1 MALMNTRLARHAQ
14 SRGSS
19 LALCFGLVLA
29 LSTTATVPASAQ
41 APAAKSSPAKS
52 SALSG
57 AQDDE
62 DDEKDDDK
70 ADPGKGGGA
79 DAAERLVR
87 RRERLEQGAKRLRER
102 AADLRKRI
110 AAGET
115 TGPQAPNS
123 KRPPRSLQ
131 DQAERFEK
139 QAERME
145 ARSKNLTVDPS
156 GGGGAERSPEY
167 ARQRRHQLRRAHLNR
182 RWGGPTLRDPEA
194 VAEFKTHSERVAR
207 LKRIR
212 SLAMEKGKD
221 DPLAKRAKEL
231 LTKEEDRHEQHMK
244 SIQARVAPE
253 AAGAAAPAVA
263 APTPATT
270 TPGTTTTPTT
280 APAATEEPK

>member
-1 MALMNTRLARHAQ
+1 MVLMNTRLARHAQ
-14 SRGSS
+14 SHCSS

-29 LSTTATVPASAQ
+29 LSTTATGSASAQ
-41 APAAKSSPAKS
+41 APAAKNSPAKS

-57 AQDDE
+57 AQEDE
-62 DDEKDDDK
+62 DDEKDERDDDK
-70 ADPGKGGGA
+70 ADPGKGGA

-87 RRERLEQGAKRLRER
+87 RRERLEQGAKRLRDR

-115 TGPQAPNS
+115 TAPQSPNA

-131 DQAERFEK
+131 EQAERFEK

-145 ARSKNLTVDPS
+145 TRSKNLTAES
-156 GGGGAERSPEY
+156 AGGGGAERSPEY

-231 LTKEEDRHEQHMK
+231 LSKEEDRHEQHMK
-244 SIQARVAPE
+244 TIQSRVAPE
-253 AAGAAAPAVA
+253 GAGAADPAA
-263 APTPATT
+263 AATNPT
-270 TPGTTTTPTT
+270 TTTTP
-280 APAATEEPK
+280 APAATEESK

>member
-1 MALMNTRLARHAQ
+1 MVLMNTRLARHAQ

-19 LALCFGLVLA
+19 LALCFGLALA
-29 LSTTATVPASAQ
+29 LSTTATVPAAAQ

-52 SALSG
+52 SLSSA
-57 AQDDE
+57 AQDEE
-62 DDEKDDDK
+62 DDEKEDDK
-70 ADPGKGGGA
+70 ADPGKGGK
-79 DAAERLVR
+79 DAEERLVR
-87 RRERLEQGAKRLRER
+87 RRERLEQGAKRLRDR

-115 TGPQAPNS
+115 AAPQPANS

-131 DQAERFEK
+131 EQAERFEK

-145 ARSKNLTVDPS
+145 ARSKGLSVDAAS
-156 GGGGAERSPEY
+156 GGAERSPEY

-221 DPLAKRAKEL
+221 DPLAKRAKDL

-244 SIQARVAPE
+244 AIQARVAPE
-253 AAGAAAPAVA
+253 AAGAAPAVA
-263 APTPATT
+263 TPTP
-270 TPGTTTTPTT
+270 GTTPTT
-280 APAATEEPK
+280 APAATEEAK